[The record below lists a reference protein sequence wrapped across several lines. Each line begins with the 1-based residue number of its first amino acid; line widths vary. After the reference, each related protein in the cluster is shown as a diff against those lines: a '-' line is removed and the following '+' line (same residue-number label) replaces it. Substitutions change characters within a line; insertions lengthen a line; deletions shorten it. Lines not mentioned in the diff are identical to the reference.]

1 MKNDGRL
8 LLFKQIYL
16 RNIFLRNKFFDEL
29 PYSCEETYGGSIL
42 QTRKKILM
50 MT

>member
-16 RNIFLRNKFFDEL
+16 RNILEFFDEL
-29 PYSCEETYGGSIL
+29 PYSCEEAHGRSIL

>member
-16 RNIFLRNKFFDEL
+16 RNILEFFDEL

-50 MT
+50 MI